1 MRFRIARPATTVSVA
16 LRRAGYA
23 PWTEAGETQ
32 SFIRRLATAPY
43 PRFHVYVNN
52 PLSEQIE
59 LNLHLD
65 QKRPSYAGT
74 HAHGGEYGGPVV
86 EAEASRIQQLL
97 T

>member
-1 MRFRIARPATTVSVA
+1 V
-16 LRRAGYA
+16 
-23 PWTEAGETQ
+23 PWSEVGDAQ

-52 PLSEQIE
+52 PVGEPIE

-74 HAHGGEYGGPVV
+74 HAHGGEYEGPVV
-86 EAEASRIQQLL
+86 EAEAQRIQEILGV
-97 T
+97 